1 MTKSNKKILAYLAI
15 AIIAVAIFGYIGFQI
30 GGYFEKQHKET
41 TKNDTVCI
49 VKYDN
54 TSINA
59 LRKEN
64 KELYEQI
71 KKLKGAESAVQ
82 IRYKYIYCT
91 DTIKEAEFVYGED
104 SIYHFECNNDT
115 VKTEV
120 DVKAKSLDWCFF
132 TTEFNGKFTII
143 NQEDGDGTTTTI
155 IHDNNVEIVGE
166 PTVWHRKTS
175 FKEAFTVGPTFGVGY
190 GLINKKPDV
199 YIGVSVGYNLLSIKS
214 KKRH

>member
-1 MTKSNKKILAYLAI
+1 MAEKNRKILKYVAI
-15 AIIAVAIFGYIGFQI
+15 TFLAVAIFSCAAFYV

-71 KKLKGAESAVQ
+71 KKLKDVESAIE
-82 IRYKYIYCT
+82 IRYKYVYCT
-91 DTIKEAEFVYGED
+91 DTIKEVEFVYGED
-104 SIYHFECNNDT
+104 SIYHFECDNDT
-115 VKTEV
+115 IKTNV
-120 DVKAKSLDWCFF
+120 DVKAKDLEWCFF
-132 TTEFNGKFTII
+132 ETEFNGKFTII

-155 IHDNNVEIVGE
+155 IHDNNVDIIGE
-166 PTVWHRKTS
+166 PTVWHRKTK
-175 FKEAFTVGPTFGVGY
+175 FREAFTVGPTIGVGY
-190 GLINKKPDV
+190 GVINKKPDV
-199 YIGVSVGYNLLSIKS
+199 YVGITIGYNLLSIIK
-214 KKRH
+214 